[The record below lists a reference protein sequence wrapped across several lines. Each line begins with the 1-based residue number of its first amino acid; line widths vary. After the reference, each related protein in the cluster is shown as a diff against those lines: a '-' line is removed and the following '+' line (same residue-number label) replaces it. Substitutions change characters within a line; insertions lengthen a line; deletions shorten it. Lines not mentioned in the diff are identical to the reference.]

1 MRFSNAGLL
10 LATLLSSLLIV
21 AFAFPAIAYD
31 KQPLAKILLSGP
43 SVVRCNQSATI
54 GVRVVGL
61 KSGKPLKLQTVNFRL
76 VTQQS
81 GRDRLNKSQG
91 RTNLDGSTSLQLS
104 FGPAAGPRSVRAT
117 IPNYSTTITV
127 RCAGGLPKTSVLP
140 PADFVENPPAIFVD
154 EAIAPPPPVDMTMP
168 TPATAIRLQRIGIDV
183 PLVEGD
189 GYTVPD
195 AAVAHYPDTAWPGEG
210 SNTYVYGHAR
220 EGQFLELWKVRTG
233 DIVEVDMADGSSV
246 NYSVSQILPL
256 VHWDALEYL
265 EPTDHEILTL
275 QTCLGYEETAP
286 RFVVIAERIP
296 SA

>member
-1 MRFSNAGLL
+1 MRLRSASF
-10 LATLLSSLLIV
+10 LATAILSSLLV
-21 AFAFPAIAYD
+21 AVFAFPAVGYD
-31 KQPLAKILLSGP
+31 KQPVARVFLSAP
-43 SVVRCNQSATI
+43 RVVKCNQSANIVAKVIDVKT
-54 GVRVVGL
+54 
-61 KSGKPLKLQTVNFRL
+61 GKPVKLTTVTFRL
-76 VTQQS
+76 ITKQS
-81 GRDRLNKSQG
+81 GRDRLSSYRG
-91 RTNLDGSTSLQLS
+91 RTNTSGITSVRLS
-104 FGPAAGPRSVRAT
+104 FGPKAGPRKVGAIS
-117 IPNYSTTITV
+117 PNSKPTITV

-140 PADFVENPPAIFVD
+140 PDDFVEAPPAMFVD
-154 EAIAPPPPVDMTMP
+154 EAIAPPPPVDLTMP
-168 TPATAIRLQRIGIDV
+168 TPATAVRLQRIGIDV

-220 EGQFLELWKVRTG
+220 EGQFLDLWKVRTG
-233 DIVEVDMADGSSV
+233 DIVEVDMADGSTAD
-246 NYSVSQILPL
+246 YSVSQILPL